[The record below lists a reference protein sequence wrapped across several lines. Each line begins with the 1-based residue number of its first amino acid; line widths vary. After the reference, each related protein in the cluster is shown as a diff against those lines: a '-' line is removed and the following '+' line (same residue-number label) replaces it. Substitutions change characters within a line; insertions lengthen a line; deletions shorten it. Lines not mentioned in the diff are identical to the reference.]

1 MKPMK
6 ETFAIINQM
15 VADGAIENY
24 AVAGAIGAMFY
35 VEPFSTEDID
45 AFVLT
50 PEDRLVIE
58 LPGSEYLKARGYAE
72 FRKEG
77 IVVEG
82 WPVQFMPVKN
92 ALEQEA
98 YLNAQQLDFEGV
110 SVRVALP
117 EHLVAIMLN
126 VRRSKDLARIEM
138 FLEQEEVDIGA
149 LEDIVQRH
157 GLYDRWVQFKSSYDR
172 QQQSG

>member
-1 MKPMK
+1 VNPQTRQ
-6 ETFAIINQM
+6 TFTVINEM
-15 VADGAIENY
+15 VADGVFESY

-45 AFVLT
+45 VFVLT

-58 LPGSEYLKARGYAE
+58 LPGWEYLKARGYNE
-72 FRKEG
+72 IRKEG

-82 WPVQFMPVKN
+82 WPVQFMPVNN

-98 YLNAQQLDFEGV
+98 YLNAQPLDFNGV
-110 SVRVALP
+110 SVRVTLP

-126 VRRSKDLARIEM
+126 VGRRKDLARIEM
-138 FLEQEEVDIGA
+138 FLDQKELNIDA
-149 LEDIVQRH
+149 LEDIVRRH
-157 GLYDRWVQFKSSYDR
+157 GLYDRWIKFKSSYDA
-172 QQQSG
+172 QK